1 MLLAALNDVAAHDHF
16 LENEVRLVEVENQI
30 QLAHVSEV
38 FVENLDEVMDDVQH
52 NQLVV
57 FLLDAGYEIQR
68 RIPIALN

>member
-1 MLLAALNDVAAHDHF
+1 MLLAALDNVAAHDHF

-57 FLLDAGYEIQR
+57 FLLDAGYKIQR